1 MTFAAAY
8 SIARCAPVGALGAWG
23 EVVHEEEEEQEQVK
37 AWPALGGR

>member
-23 EVVHEEEEEQEQVK
+23 EVVHEEEEEQVK
-37 AWPALGGR
+37 ACPALGGR